1 MGKNVDEVV
10 VKVPAGT
17 KTVTIKIEP
26 PLQVKEE
33 KAKAQKR
40 KICD

>member
-1 MGKNVDEVV
+1 MSKNVDEVI
-10 VKVPAGT
+10 VKVPAET

-26 PLQVKEE
+26 PLQVEEE
-33 KAKAQKR
+33 KAKAQKH

>member
-1 MGKNVDEVV
+1 MAKNVDEVV
-10 VKVPAGT
+10 VKVPEGT

-26 PLQVKEE
+26 ATQAQEG
-33 KAKAQKR
+33 KAKQARR